1 MRSAVFALPFDP
13 ENTQCPSAQ
22 LFKLLLQ
29 KMATSQQHYSAP
41 CISHT
46 PVISVWFYVG
56 IEVISDFMRVSGV
69 QELDKFMDEHLSILF
84 QVLVPN

>member
-1 MRSAVFALPFDP
+1 
-13 ENTQCPSAQ
+13 
-22 LFKLLLQ
+22 
-29 KMATSQQHYSAP
+29 MATSQQHYSAP